1 MNWFPKPLA
10 SGRKGMPWE
19 SGDTEAACG
28 LGGPELCG
36 DLDSHSQWRL
46 NFCFSLQSGDLGLE
60 LPASLFPEET
70 GR

>member
-1 MNWFPKPLA
+1 MNWFAKPLA

-28 LGGPELCG
+28 LGGPEL
-36 DLDSHSQWRL
+36 WRL
-46 NFCFSLQSGDLGLE
+46 GQPLTVATQL
-60 LPASLFPEET
+60 LFLAP